1 MEGEPTVSNIADV
14 KKERIK
20 MTPLDIATRRSLLT
34 LARSVSVEVGRYTT
48 FLRSLAVKGLYGG
61 CDLSL
66 LPPKKKLRN
75 VYFVFVFF

>member
-1 MEGEPTVSNIADV
+1 MEGEPTVSNIADI

-48 FLRSLAVKGLYGG
+48 F
-61 CDLSL
+61 
-66 LPPKKKLRN
+66 
-75 VYFVFVFF
+75 